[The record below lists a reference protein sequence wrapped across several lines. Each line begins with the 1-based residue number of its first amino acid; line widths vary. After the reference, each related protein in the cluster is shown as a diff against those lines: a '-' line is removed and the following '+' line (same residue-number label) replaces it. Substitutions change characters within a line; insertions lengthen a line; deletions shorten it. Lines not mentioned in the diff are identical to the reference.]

1 MQIGNCLKSRL
12 LAAGIGAALLAGG
25 CATEDTSKDWVDIKD
40 ANELRAIYSD
50 KTINGHI
57 MWDYF
62 RPYVLYSKADGTGT
76 IHMEGRQIPMTWALK
91 GSDQVCLKWG
101 SASPCLTY
109 QRHKARAGVYRS
121 YNPVT
126 RQYGNDM
133 TVTDGL
139 PKS

>member
-1 MQIGNCLKSRL
+1 
-12 LAAGIGAALLAGG
+12 
-25 CATEDTSKDWVDIKD
+25 
-40 ANELRAIYSD
+40 
-50 KTINGHI
+50 
-57 MWDYF
+57 
-62 RPYVLYSKADGTGT
+62 
-76 IHMEGRQIPMTWALK
+76 MTWALK